1 MSESAMDEDQE
12 IAENI
17 QNRIF
22 YEESTHDR
30 IVLILRSYKDQG
42 FGYLDAVTE
51 LSHVFLRMLER
62 YAKQNVD
69 MQIRSKRRARKIKK
83 KAQTQGA
90 EGEEEGQVSE
100 TEDMQQAQKT
110 VSERKFDF
118 TRFSAKFVN
127 QSSINTFVAFAKYYE
142 DLDTEQLKRAHR
154 FFHRVAFKM
163 ELGVLLCRVDIIALF
178 NKMMKGPG
186 GLDPESPAYKEWDD
200 FVKHF
205 FRQVVKRV
213 QERPEL
219 VVEML
224 FSKIP
229 ATIFFLEHGF
239 DREVHTRAPRA
250 PAELEVKPGMEL
262 PEQIGVA
269 VGVLINQS
277 KSDAIGWV
285 RDVLMSA
292 AEERKAW
299 EDADEARKALA
310 VGELPEGETTA
321 DNSEA
326 EAPKP
331 PSICKY
337 QRTST

>member
-1 MSESAMDEDQE
+1 
-12 IAENI
+12 
-17 QNRIF
+17 
-22 YEESTHDR
+22 
-30 IVLILRSYKDQG
+30 
-42 FGYLDAVTE
+42 
-51 LSHVFLRMLER
+51 MLER

-127 QSSINTFVAFAKYYE
+127 QSSVNTFVAFAKYYE

-239 DREVHTRAPRA
+239 DREIHTRAPRA

-310 VGELPEGETTA
+310 AAELPEGEAAAET
-321 DNSEA
+321 SEA

-337 QRTST
+337 QCTST

>member
-1 MSESAMDEDQE
+1 M
-12 IAENI
+12 
-17 QNRIF
+17 
-22 YEESTHDR
+22 
-30 IVLILRSYKDQG
+30 ILRSYKDQG

-83 KAQTQGA
+83 KQDQSQGV
-90 EGEEEGQVSE
+90 EGEEEGHVSE
-100 TEDMQQAQKT
+100 GEDLQQAQKT

-118 TRFSAKFVN
+118 QRFSAKFVN
-127 QSSINTFVAFAKYYE
+127 QSSINTFVAFARYYKE
-142 DLDTEQLKRAHR
+142 LDTDQLKRAHR

-163 ELGVLLCRVDIIALF
+163 ELGVLLCRVDILYLF
-178 NKMMKGPG
+178 NRMIKGPG
-186 GLDPESPAYKEWDD
+186 GLDPEQPAYKEWDD
-200 FVKHF
+200 FIRHF
-205 FRQVVKRV
+205 FRQVVKKV

-229 ATIFFLEHGF
+229 ATLFFLEHGYE
-239 DREVHTRAPRA
+239 REIVTRAPRA

-269 VGVLINQS
+269 VAVLVNQS
-277 KSDAIGWV
+277 KSDALRWV
-285 RDVLMSA
+285 RDVLTSA

-299 EDADEARKALA
+299 EDADEARKSLA
-310 VGELPEGETTA
+310 AAENLEEEVSTDKP
-321 DNSEA
+321 DD
-326 EAPKP
+326 EAPRT
-331 PSICKY
+331 PSIRKY
-337 QRTST
+337 SEVNYVYLC